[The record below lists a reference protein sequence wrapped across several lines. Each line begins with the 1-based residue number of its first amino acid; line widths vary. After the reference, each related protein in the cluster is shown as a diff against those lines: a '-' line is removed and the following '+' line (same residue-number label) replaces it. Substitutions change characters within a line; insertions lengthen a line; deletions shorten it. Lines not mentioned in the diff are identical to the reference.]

1 MSARWGDGSEE
12 RGSVRESAGAS
23 LWGPD
28 VAVLLGNDGS
38 LVEQLRSE
46 REGAEKHRGLTA
58 GCRGGFGRLLRG
70 PDVVARRWKWD
81 ADACVC
87 GTSCCAV
94 VVCGVL
100 CWWGERCPFG
110 QIFGTRA

>member
-12 RGSVRESAGAS
+12 RGSVREEGAGGT

-46 REGAEKHRGLTA
+46 REGAEKHRVGSLRVVVVGSA
-58 GCRGGFGRLLRG
+58 GCCAGRMLWRGGGNGTRMR
-70 PDVVARRWKWD
+70 VCVAR
-81 ADACVC
+81 
-87 GTSCCAV
+87 V
-94 VVCGVL
+94 VVL
-100 CWWGERCPFG
+100 L
-110 QIFGTRA
+110 